1 MARTP
6 GSHSRSRPVTDSRQ
20 RIWNAIRIYK
30 RFTAFQI
37 LSGAGLNKSNVQK
50 YLRALER
57 AGYIAIARKK
67 ASGKTLGHAVYRLC
81 RDTGPAHPLP
91 RRDGSGVWDQNQ
103 QRLYPYA
110 VTQDAVVSTE
120 PAPDRSHELA

>member
-6 GSHSRSRPVTDSRQ
+6 GSHSRTRPVSDQRQ
-20 RIWNAIRIYK
+20 RIWNAIRIFK

-37 LSGAGLNKSNVQK
+37 RSGGLGESNVRN
-50 YLRALER
+50 YLKALER
-57 AGYIAIARKK
+57 AGYIAVARPR

-103 QRLYPYA
+103 QRLYPYPA
-110 VTQDAVVSTE
+110 ETE
-120 PAPDRSHELA
+120 AGGETEADDEGRGHGLA